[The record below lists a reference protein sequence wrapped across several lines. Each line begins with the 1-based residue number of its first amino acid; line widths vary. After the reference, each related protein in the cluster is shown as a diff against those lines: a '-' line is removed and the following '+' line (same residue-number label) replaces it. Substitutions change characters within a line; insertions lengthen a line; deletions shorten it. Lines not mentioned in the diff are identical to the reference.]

1 MPDATAGPP
10 KYVGTNYLAQ
20 EQRAGEI
27 MQEMHREIIEKAA
40 ELGLVL
46 DEQAS
51 AGYELVFRT
60 PT

>member
-1 MPDATAGPP
+1 MPDATAGPT

-27 MQEMHREIIEKAA
+27 MQKVQQRLIEKAA
-40 ELGLVL
+40 KLGLVL

-51 AGYELVFRT
+51 TGDELVFRT
-60 PT
+60 TK